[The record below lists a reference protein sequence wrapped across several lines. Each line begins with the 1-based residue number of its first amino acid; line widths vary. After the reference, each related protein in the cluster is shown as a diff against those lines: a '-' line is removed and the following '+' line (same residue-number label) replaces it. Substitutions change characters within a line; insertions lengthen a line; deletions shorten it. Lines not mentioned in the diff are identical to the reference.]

1 MAGEKN
7 RDNSPE
13 LRDTYASQNNR
24 RQFSPRCAHYNSSS
38 KVFPRSFPT
47 IAQYW
52 TVDKNSQL
60 PQSNVQLHMKLR
72 IASEYL
78 PASGIWFSK
87 ENFLTEKEQKQ
98 HSTFLLRKEMKNNTT
113 AWQLLEVSREH
124 ESLLYSWRYLMKP
137 AKKFIQIITHSREAL
152 GKVALGTLSW
162 RLHCSRPLGTN
173 PATWWIKAEGLSKHA
188 ATHPT
193 ARCSFRAPCKGA
205 IRKRLHLVP
214 AGKSAC
220 CPLPVL
226 PAAIWKRL
234 FAFTPCTEHSFWIL
248 STGEYVSQSQQARR
262 WHSPPPEKSK

>member
-1 MAGEKN
+1 MCSLQFIIQSISKIISN
-7 RDNSPE
+7 YCTLLNSRQEFTVTPE
-13 LRDTYASQNNR
+13 QR
-24 RQFSPRCAHYNSSS
+24 
-38 KVFPRSFPT
+38 PT
-47 IAQYW
+47 SYE
-52 TVDKNSQL
+52 TKNSFRL
-60 PQSNVQLHMKLR
+60 SSRFRNLIFKRKLSCWER
-72 IASEYL
+72 AKAE
-78 PASGIWFSK
+78 
-87 ENFLTEKEQKQ
+87 

-205 IRKRLHLVP
+205 IRKRLHLLP